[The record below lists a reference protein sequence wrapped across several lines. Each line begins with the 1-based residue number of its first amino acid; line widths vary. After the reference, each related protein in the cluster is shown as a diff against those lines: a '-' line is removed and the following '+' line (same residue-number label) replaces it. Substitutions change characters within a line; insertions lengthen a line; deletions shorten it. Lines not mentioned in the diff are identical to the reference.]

1 MDVLEE
7 GDQVVFLRQVVR
19 GGADRSYGIH
29 VAQLAGIPPAIVRR
43 AREILTELEAGSGS
57 GDREHRR
64 NAMRSPAA
72 AASGPA
78 NFQLTLFGEP
88 NPVIEDLKK
97 LDVESLSPLEAITKL
112 FELQRAAKG

>member
-7 GDQVVFLRQVVR
+7 GDQVLFLRQVVR

-43 AREILTELEAGSGS
+43 AREILADLETGASS
-57 GDREHRR
+57 DQRR
-64 NAMRSPAA
+64 NAMRTPTAT
-72 AASGPA
+72 GPA

-88 NPVIEDLKK
+88 NPALEALKS

-112 FELQRAAKG
+112 FELQRTAKG